1 ELRGSRNGLR
11 EAAGAIPSAYSPGRA
26 WRIVA
31 DLDRHLQLVGELLQL
46 DLPQASAHI
55 VGAAAVRRDRQLTHI
70 GIALASDPRDPG
82 ADRSD
87 RELGGVVVDADADPG
102 GSRCSAASA
111 ILRAS

>member
-1 ELRGSRNGLR
+1 LRDVAEQTVLDLV
-11 EAAGAIPSAYSPGRA
+11 PLGRA

-31 DLDRHLQLVGELLQL
+31 DFDRHLQLVGELLQL
-46 DLPQASAHI
+46 DLSQASAHI

-87 RELGGVVVDADADPG
+87 RELGGVVGDADADPAGIG
-102 GSRCSAASA
+102 GGIVDAM
-111 ILRAS
+111 